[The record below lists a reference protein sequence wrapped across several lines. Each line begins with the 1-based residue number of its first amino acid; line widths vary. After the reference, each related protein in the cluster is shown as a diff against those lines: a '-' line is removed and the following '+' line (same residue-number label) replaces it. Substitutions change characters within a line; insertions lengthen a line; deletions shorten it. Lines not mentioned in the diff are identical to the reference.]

1 MEEIVAI
8 TYNQYDLT
16 KEIVAIIGL
25 CILVI
30 LILFGIFSQII
41 NHISKKKLFHDT
53 KLGSVYKYYGY
64 DGMKDPF
71 KRVLY
76 YFQIIDKKDGYFQ
89 YKKYRS
95 YFDIAKDDYVLIES
109 ENINTMRRMILN
121 SDFVE
126 MTTVNYDKERI

>member
-1 MEEIVAI
+1 M
-8 TYNQYDLT
+8 
-16 KEIVAIIGL
+16 KEITAIIGL
-25 CILVI
+25 SILVV

-41 NHISKKKLFHDT
+41 DYISKKKLFRDI

-71 KRVLY
+71 KYVHY

-89 YKKYRS
+89 YKRYRS
-95 YFDIAKDDYVLIES
+95 YQDVIKDDYVIIES
-109 ENINTMRRMILN
+109 EHINTMRRMILN

-126 MTTVNYDKERI
+126 LRLIQ

>member
-1 MEEIVAI
+1 MEGIVVIICLCVLI
-8 TYNQYDLT
+8 T
-16 KEIVAIIGL
+16 
-25 CILVI
+25 
-30 LILFGIFSQII
+30 LILFGIFSPII
-41 NHISKKKLFHDT
+41 DHISKKKLFHDT

-64 DGMKDPF
+64 DGVKDPF